1 MSSKILSK
9 IRKLNWVLTESTTGS
24 FSYGQLS
31 EILSQVLSAN
41 VYITDSDGKVL
52 GTGYINKEDSSLMVD
67 RRGMERLVPAHNENF
82 LQITETKANI
92 KGVDIL
98 RMFGSS
104 YEMSEKY
111 HCIIPS
117 FCGGKRLGT
126 LIAARYEEEFSEEDI
141 ALCEYGAAV
150 VGLEIQRNNRF
161 AREEENRLKG
171 SVDLALS
178 SLSASEKEA
187 VITVL
192 KEFRGD
198 EGDIVTSKIAEKYH
212 MTNSLVV
219 NALRKLESAGIIR
232 ARSMGMRGTRI
243 LIINPFFRKEAE
255 KLR

>member
-1 MSSKILSK
+1 MYALV
-9 IRKLNWVLTESTTGS
+9 RTGPS
-24 FSYGQLS
+24 RNTARFHVAK
-31 EILSQVLSAN
+31 QVA
-41 VYITDSDGKVL
+41 D
-52 GTGYINKEDSSLMVD
+52 
-67 RRGMERLVPAHNENF
+67 A
-82 LQITETKANI
+82 
-92 KGVDIL
+92 
-98 RMFGSS
+98 
-104 YEMSEKY
+104 
-111 HCIIPS
+111 PS
-117 FCGGKRLGT
+117 P
-126 LIAARYEEEFSEEDI
+126 
-141 ALCEYGAAV
+141 
-150 VGLEIQRNNRF
+150 RNNRF